1 MYVINTRINN
11 VTVTFKFRVLKHA
24 IARAQEIAINQGKA
38 GVRVI
43 TQDKFVRSY
52 DGIVV
57 GWRGAPRTLIIG
69 AGAA

>member
-1 MYVINTRINN
+1 MYVINMRINHVN
-11 VTVTFKFRVLKHA
+11 VTLKFRVLKHA

-57 GWRGAPRTLIIG
+57 GWRGAPKTYLIG
-69 AGAA
+69 ATAG